1 MRGYAKNVSE
11 ASLELFDIVDRS
23 VPGDAPGIY
32 LAVERRYRFD
42 NLPRGGLL
50 NIRSR
55 AANGLR
61 DQLIADLRRER
72 LTP

>member
-1 MRGYAKNVSE
+1 M
-11 ASLELFDIVDRS
+11 
-23 VPGDAPGIY
+23 APGEAPGVY
-32 LAVERRYRFD
+32 LVVERRYRFD

-50 NIRSR
+50 NIRGR

-72 LTP
+72 RTP